1 MTKIDKFLFWA
12 PIQFIGMLY
21 IFYRLLNPIKSPYS
35 WLIHFGMGFVQG
47 LISAMTL
54 NIFKL
59 YFHL

>member
-1 MTKIDKFLFWA
+1 MKKIDKFLFWA
-12 PIQFIGMLY
+12 PIPFIGMLY

-47 LISAMTL
+47 WISAMTL